1 MITPRPN
8 INARTPRNMDRSG
21 GILNGPGPYLARVVN
36 HLDRKFGGALE
47 VELIK
52 FSTTSNTYETDNQL
66 RVVKYASPFY
76 GVTPLR
82 NNETNDGYAS
92 SQQSYGFWA
101 VPPDVGSKVLV
112 IFIEG
117 RDDQGFWIACVQ
129 DDYMNFMIPDP
140 RASTTLTTPSTP
152 PGLAG
157 KKLPVGE
164 YNKFLAN
171 PNNNYPTSQP
181 KPVNLD
187 FVEKLQEQGL
197 VDDDIRGVTSS
208 SARRE
213 APSNVYGMST
223 PGPLDKRNGAPK
235 NPRGPQGSQVN
246 MFSSRLGGHSIV
258 MDDGDETILRIGSAE
273 SSPKEYVRFTPGSVT
288 TGDPELPAN
297 ELFRIRTRTGH
308 QILLHNTEDLI
319 YIGNARGTTW
329 IELTSNGKIDI
340 FSQDSVSLHTQQD
353 LNVTADRDINFFA
366 NENIN
371 MVAGKELKINS
382 GASTSLKTGEFFAVD
397 SGDNVSF
404 KANTFIAGYAQTS
417 VTLTGSTGA
426 VNLSSGKST
435 ILQSTG
441 DVGIITESSYRINA
455 RGDLHLG
462 SEASVYISSSA
473 GDMHMKAANIQQE
486 ATSNF
491 NSKAGGSIYQQASS
505 GSVNI
510 KAGGSINT
518 ASAASFN
525 IQSSLIAFDGK
536 KISLNSTDSSPTT
549 GATDSEDVVAFGSAS
564 AGSASD
570 PSPQDPVSIK
580 PALMPSRIPQHEPW
594 LQHENLNPNVYTP
607 EYTRAGMQSVDSFVQ
622 PLPDTFVPTSGS
634 TVGTTVTGQSYP
646 AGGVPSGYVDQNPET
661 ENGLE
666 ELERTDLG
674 NPRAKQAFEYFKGV
688 GFTAAQASG
697 IIGNLMVESGISI
710 NHTAQGDGTRAY
722 GIAQWNDEWS
732 PDRVAN
738 FAKIIGT
745 PLRGSSF
752 EQQLDFIWWEL
763 QNEGGVERGGKV
775 ANRLIRALVDPPDNN
790 LQALMEIA
798 EKAAGIFD
806 YHYERSDGNA
816 LKRREKLASSFYLQS
831 TANFD
836 LASNPG
842 LIQSAQTA
850 IDGSN
855 APGYPN
861 VPSGP
866 VNIIDPGSGNLA
878 MRVVENQ
885 GGATRRLPIQEGLK
899 NILNRA
905 AHAASID
912 QVVVYSGGQ
921 PPYPNGPRTGSQ
933 RHDNGRAADVYLVVG
948 GQKITNVTGRG
959 YMEAF
964 ITSCVKYG
972 ARAIGHANDYMGPS
986 NIHID
991 VVGAWGSG
999 ELITWG
1005 AGGSSS
1011 TRLQW
1016 VDAAARRGLL

>member
-1 MITPRPN
+1 
-8 INARTPRNMDRSG
+8 MDRSG

-197 VDDDIRGVTSS
+197 IDDDIRGVTST

-235 NPRGPQGSQVN
+235 NPRGPQGSQAN

-371 MVAGKELKINS
+371 MVAGKELKISS

-473 GDMHMKAANIQQE
+473 GDMHMSAKNIQQE
-486 ATSNF
+486 ASSNF

-518 ASAASFN
+518 ASSASFN
-525 IQSSLIAFDGK
+525 IQSSLIAFDGE

-549 GATDSEDVVAFGSAS
+549 GATDSEELVAFGSAS
-564 AGSASD
+564 AGTPPA
-570 PSPQDPVSIK
+570 PNPQDPIPVK

-607 EYTRAGMQSVDSFVQ
+607 EYTRAGMQSIDSFTQ

-634 TVGTTVTGQSYP
+634 TIGTTVTGQSYP
-646 AGGVPSGYVDQNPET
+646 AGGVPSGYVDQNPEF
-661 ENGLE
+661 EDGLE
-666 ELERTDLG
+666 ELNRTDLG
-674 NPRAKQAFEYFKGV
+674 NPRAIKVFEYFKGV

-697 IIGNLMVESGISI
+697 IVGNLMVESGITI
-710 NHTAQGDGTRAY
+710 DHTATGDSGNAY
-722 GIAQWNDEWS
+722 GIAQWNDKGS

-745 PLRGSSF
+745 PLRSSTF

-763 QNEGGVERGGKV
+763 QNESGGKE
-775 ANRLIRALVDPPDNN
+775 ANTKIRALVDPPDNN
-790 LQALMEIA
+790 LQKLMQIA
-798 EKAAGIFD
+798 EQSAAIFD
-806 YHYERSDGNA
+806 EHYERSHRIHGHRE
-816 LKRREKLASSFYLQS
+816 RRESLASSFYVQS

-948 GQKITNVTGRG
+948 GRKIDNVTGRG

-986 NIHID
+986 NIHVD
-991 VVGAWGSG
+991 VIGAWGSG
-999 ELITWG
+999 QLITWG